1 MPNYISV
8 TQRGPD
14 VLGLGNATK
23 QGVKDQQATRFAAAA
38 LQHPALIALTDL
50 VFPQSVAPGTLS
62 DVYRQFGPSAVNRNP
77 TATYDPTL

>member
-14 VLGLGNATK
+14 VLGLGDATK

-50 VFPQSVAPGTLS
+50 VFPQSVADGTLTG
-62 DVYRQFGPSAVNRNP
+62 VVKRHGHETVLPVTPGLEIR
-77 TATYDPTL
+77 